1 MSITRAR
8 SALASACFTLAG
20 TLAAAL
26 PAGAQNAPATTPG
39 ANPFAGATRFAGTV
53 QAINQGEYQVRI
65 ADGSTLSFRL
75 APDARVMIR
84 KGAQLA
90 DLTAGGF
97 VGCTAVKGT
106 GEALRAT
113 ECHIFPESMR
123 GAGEGHNP
131 MQAPDTTMT
140 NGSVATMT
148 NGAVQTANGSANG
161 VRMKVSYKG
170 GEQLIEASSQTEVT
184 LIVPITADQVKVGT
198 RVNGAARAAADGSA
212 VVAILNVVP

>member
-1 MSITRAR
+1 MPTTAIRLIVAAALAT
-8 SALASACFTLAG
+8 SALAATLP
-20 TLAAAL
+20 AAA
-26 PAGAQNAPATTPG
+26 QAPAAAPAAG
-39 ANPFAGATRFAGTV
+39 ANPLAGATRFAGTV
-53 QAINQGEYQVRI
+53 LAVNNGEYTVRVN
-65 ADGSTLSFRL
+65 DGSTLGFRL
-75 APDARVMIR
+75 APEARVMIR
-84 KGAQLA
+84 KPAALA
-90 DLTAGGF
+90 DLNAGGF

-140 NGSVATMT
+140 NGNVATMT
-148 NGAVQTANGSANG
+148 NGAVQTASGSGTG

-170 GEQLIEASSQTEVT
+170 GEQVIEASAQTEVT
-184 LIVPITADQVKVGT
+184 LIVPITVDQVKVGT
-198 RVNGAARAAADGSA
+198 RVNGAARPGADGGA

>member
-1 MSITRAR
+1 MPTPAIR
-8 SALASACFTLAG
+8 L
-20 TLAAAL
+20 LAAAALAASALLATL
-26 PAGAQNAPATTPG
+26 PVAAQAPAAA

-53 QAINQGEYQVRI
+53 QAVNNGEYTVR
-65 ADGSTLSFRL
+65 ANDGSTLAFRL

-84 KGAQLA
+84 KPAALA
-90 DLTAGGF
+90 DLGAGGF
-97 VGCTAVKGT
+97 VGCTAVKGS

-113 ECHIFPESMR
+113 ECHIFPEAMR

-140 NGSVATMT
+140 NGNVATMT
-148 NGAVQTANGSANG
+148 NGAVQAANGSAAG

-170 GEQLIEASSQTEVT
+170 GEQLIEASAQTEVT
-184 LIVPITADQVKVGT
+184 LIVPITVEQVKVGT
-198 RVNGAARAAADGSA
+198 RVNGAARPAADGSA

>member
-1 MSITRAR
+1 MTMPAIRLIATAALAA
-8 SALASACFTLAG
+8 SALAASLHATAQAP
-20 TLAAAL
+20 AAA
-26 PAGAQNAPATTPG
+26 PAGG

-53 QAINQGEYQVRI
+53 QAVNNGEYTVRVS
-65 ADGSTLSFRL
+65 DGSTLAFRL
-75 APDARVMIR
+75 AADAGVMIR
-84 KGAQLA
+84 KPAALA
-90 DLTAGGF
+90 DLNAGGF

-113 ECHIFPESMR
+113 ECHIFPEAMR

-140 NGSVATMT
+140 NG
-148 NGAVQTANGSANG
+148 AVQTASGSGSG

-170 GEQLIEASSQTEVT
+170 GEQVIEASAQTEVT
-184 LIVPITADQVKVGT
+184 LIVPIAVDQVKVGT
-198 RVNGAARAAADGSA
+198 RVNGAARPGADGGA